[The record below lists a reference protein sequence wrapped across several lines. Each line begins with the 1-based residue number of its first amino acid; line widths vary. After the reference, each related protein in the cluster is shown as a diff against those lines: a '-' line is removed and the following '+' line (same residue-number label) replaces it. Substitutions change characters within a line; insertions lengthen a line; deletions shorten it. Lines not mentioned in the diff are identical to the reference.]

1 MVNKTTK
8 KKPLEYYLELQYS
21 VTLHPDP
28 EGGYVAEIKDL
39 PGCITQGDTLEEAM
53 GNISEARELWIET
66 AYDCGDDIPL
76 PSQEQ

>member
-8 KKPLEYYLELQYS
+8 KKSLEYYLELQYS
-21 VTLHPDP
+21 VTLHPDS
-28 EGGYVAEIKDL
+28 EGGYVAEIKNL

-66 AYDCGDDIPL
+66 AYDCGDDIPF
-76 PSQEQ
+76 PSQE